1 MPSVMMI
8 KMTLLAKT
16 MSKKGEGI
24 KRSLKEKNIK
34 HLKMIHVPQYLMVLN
49 VEDFWGRDSQW
60 SDAGGRRL

>member
-34 HLKMIHVPQYLMVLN
+34 HHKILRDMNHLKVTTY
-49 VEDFWGRDSQW
+49 F
-60 SDAGGRRL
+60 